1 MNQTAR
7 EQIQR
12 RAYEL
17 WEKRGRPWGTPQQDW
32 FAAEDELQEPDTL
45 INVAREVGT
54 AIGKVVVFLQ
64 GA

>member
-1 MNQTAR
+1 MNQTTR

-17 WEKRGRPWGTPQQDW
+17 WEKRGRPWGTPEEDW
-32 FAAEDELQEPDTL
+32 FTAEDEFQETSAL
-45 INVAREVGT
+45 TSVAREVGT
-54 AIGKVVVFLQ
+54 ALGKVVVFLQ